1 LRAPDSVTDELSRLA
16 RRIQRDSRLPS
27 LSCAVSAG
35 REVVWEESIGLALV
49 EEEREATPDTQYR
62 VASITKTFTACA
74 VMQLRDA
81 GKLSLEDPLTKHI
94 AEAAHAPTIRGCI
107 THLSGLQREP
117 AGAMWETLQAPERAQ
132 LLAELGE
139 AEQILAPGEAWHY
152 SNLAYALLGEVV
164 ERVAGMPYT
173 KFVSERL
180 LEPLG
185 LERTTWSPVEPAARG
200 YFVEPYADAV
210 KLEPELD
217 LRGAAA
223 AGQLASTARDLAC
236 WGAFLAD
243 PDPKILRPE
252 TVQEMHQPHSIADE
266 AWTLSW
272 GLGPMLIRRD
282 DRVFG
287 GHTGGYPGFATI
299 FLYSRKEKI
308 CVVLLSNSGV
318 WDSAYEDG
326 GELAT
331 KAVDL
336 LAKPEPWRPEPQPP
350 PEVEPLL
357 GHWWSEGVETIFSY
371 RGGRLEA
378 RLASAPE
385 REPSVFVDDGDD
397 RYRAVSGRERGE
409 VLRVIRDDDGRP
421 VKLYWATY
429 PFTRAPRILGGPEPP
444 EG

>member
-1 LRAPDSVTDELSRLA
+1 MRVPESLARELSRLIRA
-16 RRIQRDSRLPS
+16 EQSEARLPS
-27 LSCAVSAG
+27 ISAAVFAPEFAWSEA
-35 REVVWEESIGLALV
+35 VGLADV
-49 EEEREATPDTQYR
+49 EHDLEATPDTQYR
-62 VASITKTFTACA
+62 IASITKTFTAAA
-74 VMQLRDA
+74 VMRLRDEGALALGDPLSRFLPDVGGAVTLTQLLSHHA
-81 GKLSLEDPLTKHI
+81 GLAREPPGEVWESLEFP
-94 AEAAHAPTIRGCI
+94 
-107 THLSGLQREP
+107 SRE
-117 AGAMWETLQAPERAQ
+117 E
-132 LLAELGE
+132 LLARLGE
-139 AEQILAPGEAWHY
+139 AEHVLPPGERWHY
-152 SNLAYALLGEVV
+152 SNLAYGVLGEVV
-164 ERVAGMPYT
+164 ARCAGVPYEQ
-173 KFVSERL
+173 FVEERL
-180 LEPLG
+180 LRPLG
-185 LERTTWSPVEPAARG
+185 LERTTWRAFPPAARG
-200 YFVEPYADAV
+200 YLVEPYTDTARP
-210 KLEPELD
+210 EPDVD
-217 LRGAAA
+217 LRGKAS
-223 AGQLASTARDLAC
+223 AGQLWSTTGDLAR

-282 DRVFG
+282 VRVFG

-429 PFTRAPRILGGPEPP
+429 PFTREPQAFGGDAQS
-444 EG
+444 